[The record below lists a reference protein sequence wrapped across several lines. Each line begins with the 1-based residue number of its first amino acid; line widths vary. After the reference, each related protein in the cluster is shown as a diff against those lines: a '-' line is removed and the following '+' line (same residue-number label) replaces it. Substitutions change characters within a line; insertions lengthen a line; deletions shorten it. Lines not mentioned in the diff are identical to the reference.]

1 MSFSGP
7 WQRFERLIAATDAIA
22 SGAVARHLLDRA
34 KGTVADLARKG
45 FDTSRDP
52 SGKPWRRLARPRARG
67 RPNRGGPL
75 HDSGA
80 LRREAMTVRVEGAAL
95 VIVVSHPGAT
105 THYYGA
111 RARHIPM
118 RRYLPRTT
126 LPVLWRAALE
136 RDANELFRSVY
147 LR

>member
-22 SGAVARHLLDRA
+22 SGQLTRHVIERA
-34 KGTVADLARKG
+34 QGTVADLARKG

-52 SGKPWRRLARPRARG
+52 AGQPWRRLARPRPRG

-75 HDSGA
+75 VDAGD
-80 LRREAMTVRVEGAAL
+80 LRREATTVRVEGSTL
-95 VIVVSHPGAT
+95 VVVVSHPGAT

-111 RARHIPM
+111 PSRRIPM
-118 RRYLPRTT
+118 RRYLPRAR
-126 LPVLWRAALE
+126 LPVLWRTALE
-136 RDANELFRSVY
+136 RDADALFRAHY
-147 LR
+147 L